1 MGDLVRIAP
10 PLTDDD
16 VVEWVGYDGAN
27 TQAVA
32 RRFAWAV
39 SDARKRLERL
49 QAQGRLASDLRGL
62 RFGEAES
69 GGRHRV
75 WHRL

>member
-10 PLTDDD
+10 PLKDDD

-32 RRFAWAV
+32 LRFAWSV
-39 SDARKRLERL
+39 DDARKRLERL
-49 QAQGRLASDLRGL
+49 QDEGRLASALCDLRM
-62 RFGEAES
+62 GEAYT
-69 GGRHRV
+69 GGRHLV
-75 WHRL
+75 WHRI